1 MYKRIMVPI
10 DGSETAERGLQE
22 AIGLASRLNARL
34 CLLNVTSDFP
44 IMVEM
49 ANTIDVEKYREGLHR
64 FGVDLLAKA
73 KAASAARDVE
83 AETMITDL
91 RGGRV
96 SEAIVREAQVAKCEL
111 IVIGTHGRRGLR
123 RALLGSDAEAVVRT
137 STVPV
142 LLVRDGGSD
151 AN

>member
-22 AIGLASRLNARL
+22 AIGLASLLKAKL
-34 CLLNVTSDFP
+34 CLLTVTSDFP
-44 IMVEM
+44 ILVEM
-49 ANTIDVEKYREGLHR
+49 AHTIDVEKYREGLHQ

-73 KAASAARDVE
+73 KAAAAARDVE
-83 AETMITDL
+83 AETTLTDL

-137 STVPV
+137 SAVPV
-142 LLVRDGGSD
+142 LLVRDTDS
-151 AN
+151 AAS

>member
-1 MYKRIMVPI
+1 MYDRIMVPI
-10 DGSETAERGLQE
+10 DGSETAQRGLE
-22 AIGLASRLNARL
+22 ESIELASRLKSTL
-34 CLLNVTSDFP
+34 VVLNITSDFP

-49 ANTIDVEKYREGLHR
+49 ANTIDVEQYRHGLHQ

-73 KAASAARDVE
+73 KAAAALRDVE
-83 AETMITDL
+83 AETMLTDL

-96 SEAIVREAQVAKCEL
+96 SEAIVREAQAAKCQL

-137 STVPV
+137 ATVPV
-142 LLVRDGGSD
+142 LLVREGG
-151 AN
+151 AAAA